1 MKKYSVLIIDDH
13 ETVIMALEKILRP
26 DYTVFAALN
35 GSEGI
40 RLAEKYL
47 PDVILLDIMMLEMD
61 GYAVLA
67 ELKKSDPTKSIPV
80 IFLTALTSDADEEKG
95 LLLGAVDYIV
105 KPFSPA
111 IVKLRLTN
119 QIKILDQIR
128 TIEKL
133 SLSDQLTGLPNR
145 RAFEERI
152 KIEWAR
158 AIREQTPISILITDI
173 DKFKDYNDTYGHLQ
187 GDAVLQAIGKA
198 FSNVLKRPADF
209 IARWGGEEF
218 ITVLPNTNSAGAL
231 DIAEQ
236 IRKSAEA
243 TKIHSKSDIISN
255 ITVSI
260 GVNAQESPCGKLED
274 FFHGADVALYDAKRI
289 GRNCVCLYSP
299 NPVIND
305 NL

>member
-1 MKKYSVLIIDDH
+1 MKEYSVLIIDDH
-13 ETVIMALEKILRP
+13 ETIVMTLEKILRH
-26 DYTVFAALN
+26 DYTIFAALN
-35 GSEGI
+35 GPDGI
-40 RLAEKYL
+40 RLAKKYL
-47 PDVILLDIMMLEMD
+47 PDVILLDILMLDMD
-61 GYAVLA
+61 GYTVLT
-67 ELKKSDPTKSIPV
+67 ELKKSDITKHIPV

-95 LLLGAVDYIV
+95 LLLGAVDYIA
-105 KPFSPA
+105 KPFSPS
-111 IVKLRLTN
+111 IVKLRLN
-119 QIKILDQIR
+119 SQIKILNQIR

-158 AIREQTPISILITDI
+158 AIREKNPISILITDI

-187 GDAVLQAIGKA
+187 GDAVLKAIGKA
-198 FSNVLKRPADF
+198 FSGVIKRAADF

-218 ITVLPNTNSAGAL
+218 IIVLPNTNSAGAL

-243 TKIHSKSDIISN
+243 AKIPCSNGVITN

-260 GVNAQESPCGKLED
+260 GVNSREPPSGKLND
-274 FFHGADVALYDAKRI
+274 FFQGADIALYDAKRK

-299 NPVIND
+299 SMTD
-305 NL
+305 NEKL